1 MGAAR
6 RLRVLGER
14 EFSLFFWAQSVSIL
28 GDGIFPIALAFAVLD
43 LGGSPTALG
52 VVLLA
57 GILPQTV
64 FVLIGGVWADRLPR
78 RTILIASDITRALIQ
93 VATAALLLSGEAR
106 IWHLVALYALHA
118 TASAFFMPAAT
129 GLVPQVAPQGRL
141 QQANAL
147 LGISRSIAFGVGA
160 ALGGLFVSLVSTGG
174 AVLLDACTF
183 VVSAACVWGISVRSA
198 PGAGGAS
205 FVSELRAGFDEVR
218 RHRWLWMGLA
228 NAFLFLMLVVAPF
241 EVIGPVVA
249 KSDLGGAFA
258 WGIILTGFSVGTL
271 LGGLVMLRV
280 HFRRPLFV
288 AGMLFFVTCIAP
300 LLLALPAPVWTI
312 ALAYVGEGFA
322 VGIFVTSWETALQNH
337 IPRDMLSRV
346 GAWDWLATIGGMP
359 LGYALTG
366 PIVAAVGTSATLVGV
381 SIAAVL
387 LSLVFVLIHD
397 LRELRIEGPGS
408 VKELGDPEKEVG
420 VPEP

>member
-1 MGAAR
+1 VGGGR
-6 RLRVLGER
+6 SLKVLGER
-14 EFSLFFWAQSVSIL
+14 EFSLFFWGQTVSIL
-28 GDGIFPIALAFAVLD
+28 GDGIFPIALAFAVLE
-43 LGGSPTALG
+43 LGGSPTQLG
-52 VVLLA
+52 IVLLA
-57 GILPQTV
+57 GVLPQTL
-64 FVLIGGVWADRLPR
+64 FVLVGGVWADRLPR
-78 RTILIASDITRALIQ
+78 RTILLASDIVRAGIQ
-93 VATAALLLSGEAR
+93 VVTATLLLSGEAR

-118 TASAFFMPAAT
+118 TAAAFFMPAAT
-129 GLVPQVAPQGRL
+129 GLVPQVAPHDRL

-147 LGISRSIAFGVGA
+147 LGITRSISFGIGA
-160 ALGGLFVSLVSTGG
+160 ALGGIFVSLVSTGG

-183 VVSAACVWGISVRSA
+183 VISAACLWGIGVRSA

-205 FVSELRAGFDEVR
+205 FLSELRAGLDEVR

-241 EVIGPVVA
+241 EVIGPVIA
-249 KSDLGGAFA
+249 KSELGGAVA
-258 WGIILTGFSVGTL
+258 WGVILTGFSVGTL

-280 HFRRPLFV
+280 QFRRPFFV
-288 AGMLFFVTCIAP
+288 AGTLFFATCAAP

-322 VGIFVTSWETALQNH
+322 VGIFVTSWETALQSH
-337 IPRDMLSRV
+337 IPREMLSRV
-346 GAWDWLATIGGMP
+346 GAWNWLGTIGGMP

-366 PIVAAVGTSATLVGV
+366 PMVDAVGTSATLVGV
-381 SIAAVL
+381 SVAAVL
-387 LSLVFVLIHD
+387 LSLVFVLIRD

-408 VKELGDPEKEVG
+408 VKEVG

>member
-1 MGAAR
+1 VSIGR

-14 EFSLFFWAQSVSIL
+14 EFSLFFWGQTVSIL

-57 GILPQTV
+57 GILPQTL

-78 RTILIASDITRALIQ
+78 RTILLAADIARAVIQ
-93 VATAALLLSGEAR
+93 VGTAALLLSGEAR

-129 GLVPQVAPQGRL
+129 ALVPQVAPRDRL

-147 LGISRSIAFGVGA
+147 LGISRSISFGVGA
-160 ALGGLFVSLVSTGG
+160 ALGGIFVSLVSTGG

-183 VVSAACVWGISVRSA
+183 VVSAACVWGLSGRSA
-198 PGAGGAS
+198 PGAGGES
-205 FVSELRAGFDEVR
+205 FLTELRAGFDEVR

-241 EVIGPVVA
+241 EVIGPVIA
-249 KSDLGGAFA
+249 DSELGGAFS
-258 WGIILTGFSVGTL
+258 WGVILTGFSIGTL

-280 HFRRPLFV
+280 HFKRPLFV
-288 AGMLFFVTCIAP
+288 AGLLFFATCVAP
-300 LLLALPAPVWTI
+300 LLLALPAPVWAI

-322 VGIFVTSWETALQNH
+322 VGIFVTAWETALQNH
-337 IPRDMLSRV
+337 IPRDMLARV
-346 GAWDWLATIGGMP
+346 GAWDWLGTIGGMP
-359 LGYALTG
+359 LGFALTG
-366 PIVAAVGTSATLVGV
+366 PIVDAIGTSATLVGV
-381 SIAAVL
+381 SVAAFL
-387 LSLVFVLIHD
+387 LSCVFLLIHD
-397 LRELRIEGPGS
+397 LRELRLEGPGS
-408 VKELGDPEKEVG
+408 VKAVG
-420 VPEP
+420 VPGT

>member
-1 MGAAR
+1 VSVGR

-14 EFSLFFWAQSVSIL
+14 EFSLFFWGQTVSIL

-57 GILPQTV
+57 GVLPQTL

-78 RTILIASDITRALIQ
+78 RTILLAADITRAGIQ

-129 GLVPQVAPQGRL
+129 ALVPQVAPRDRL

-147 LGISRSIAFGVGA
+147 LGITRSISFGVGT
-160 ALGGLFVSLVSTGG
+160 ALGGIFVSLVSPGG
-174 AVLLDACTF
+174 AVLLDALTF
-183 VVSAACVWGISVRSA
+183 VVSGACLWGLSDRAA

-205 FVSELRAGFDEVR
+205 FLSELRAGFDEVR
-218 RHRWLWMGLA
+218 RHRWLSLGLM

-241 EVIGPVVA
+241 EVIGPVIA
-249 KSDLGGAFA
+249 DAELGGAFS
-258 WGIILTGFSVGTL
+258 WGVILTGFSVGTL

-280 HFRRPLFV
+280 HFRRPFFV
-288 AGMLFFVTCIAP
+288 AGLCFFATCAAP
-300 LLLALPAPVWTI
+300 LLLALPGPVWSI

-322 VGIFVTSWETALQNH
+322 VGIFVTSWETALQIH
-337 IPRDMLSRV
+337 IPREMLARV
-346 GAWDWLATIGGMP
+346 GAWDWLGTIGGMP
-359 LGYALTG
+359 LGFALTG
-366 PIVAAVGTSATLVGV
+366 PIVDAVGASATLVGV
-381 SIAAVL
+381 SVAAFL
-387 LSLVFVLIHD
+387 LSLVFVLIRD
-397 LRELRIEGPGS
+397 LRELRVEGPGS
-408 VKELGDPEKEVG
+408 VKPGG
-420 VPEP
+420 VPGA